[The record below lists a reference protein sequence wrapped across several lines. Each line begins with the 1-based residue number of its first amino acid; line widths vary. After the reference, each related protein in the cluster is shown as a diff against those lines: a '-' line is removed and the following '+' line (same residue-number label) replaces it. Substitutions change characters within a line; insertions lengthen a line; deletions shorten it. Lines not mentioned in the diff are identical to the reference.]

1 MISAASLHPEH
12 IVSIARQNRKV
23 DPGLVEK
30 VIRALLLLEG
40 LVEQETDFV
49 FKGGTALML
58 KLGSTKRLSIDIDII
73 ISQKE
78 RNLEEK
84 LRQIAREKG
93 FNSMEPHQ
101 RQLSSNIEKAHYKF
115 RYTPAYPSGIKE
127 DHILLDILYEKVQY
141 TKVETIGIVSPF
153 LVQDGHPLKVQA
165 PSFEDLMGDKLTA
178 FAPETTGI
186 PYEKKGQSKAMEI
199 IKQLYDIGN
208 IFDHIRDLRTV
219 GLTFERFA
227 RTELSY
233 RGLGL
238 SVSSVLEDIYQT
250 ALTISTRGQEGAA
263 RFDALQQGISQ
274 VKAFIFSESYH
285 IDKAITQASKAA
297 YMAKLIAQQATDFY
311 RFDGDPMQM
320 KDWLMEAPFYTRL
333 NRLKKSNPEAFY
345 YWYRV
350 YELENTA
357 SS

>member
-1 MISAASLHPEH
+1 MISAASLQPDH

-40 LVEQETDFV
+40 LVEQQIGFV

-58 KLGSTKRLSIDIDII
+58 KLESTKRLSIDIDII
-73 ISQKE
+73 IPQKDDL
-78 RNLEEK
+78 LEQK
-84 LRQIAREKG
+84 LQKIAQDKG
-93 FNSMEPHQ
+93 FNSVELHQ
-101 RQLSSNIEKAHYKF
+101 QPLNSDIEKAHYKF
-115 RYTPAYPSGIKE
+115 RFTPTYHSGIKE
-127 DHILLDILYEKVQY
+127 DHILLDILYEKIQY
-141 TKVETIGIVSPF
+141 TQVETVEMVSPF
-153 LVQDGHPLKVQA
+153 LIQEGSPLKVQV

-208 IFDHIRDLRTV
+208 IFDHIQNLPTV
-219 GLTFERFA
+219 SQVFERFA
-227 RTELSY
+227 STELSY
-233 RGLGL
+233 RGLDIG
-238 SVSSVLEDIYQT
+238 VAAVIDDIYQT
-250 ALTISTRGQEGAA
+250 ALTISTRGKEGSAH
-263 RFDALQQGISQ
+263 FHALQQGISQ

-285 IDKAITQASKAA
+285 IDKAIVQASKAA
-297 YMAKLIAQQATDFY
+297 YMAKLLAHKATGFY
-311 RFDGDPMQM
+311 RFDGNPMPM
-320 KDWLMEAPFYTRL
+320 KDWLIEAPFYTRL

-350 YELENTA
+350 YELETAA